1 MQKLGCLSQSFT
13 NLGASGTSV
22 HKSDALLSSR
32 NLKIGS
38 VENQAV
44 GTAGVCTML
53 IAVFYS
59 KVTDIEIVVFALRG
73 LETCQE
79 TDAV

>member
-13 NLGASGTSV
+13 KSGASGTSV

-44 GTAGVCTML
+44 GTAGVCAML
-53 IAVFYS
+53 IAVIYS
-59 KVTDIEIVVFALRG
+59 KATDIETIIFALRG
-73 LETCQE
+73 FETCQE
-79 TDAV
+79 INAV